1 MELLFIWGQGCWGSK
16 ALFLSKIE
24 IIWGQLLAL
33 PQTLCLSVGKPHHFT
48 RQLFIISKTGLTED
62 INSVSNRQIDY
73 VNKSTKK
80 CSGRVCTKGSVVSVE
95 IPKPSLKCLLQVP
108 GAASHTA
115 QTTLRP
121 TAKWAQVQ
129 PNYRADTTVNHVIRR
144 GLKTATL
151 LVF

>member
-1 MELLFIWGQGCWGSK
+1 MLFIRGQGHCGSK
-16 ALFLSKIE
+16 ELFLSKIE

-62 INSVSNRQIDY
+62 ILSLSHLSWADD

-80 CSGRVCTKGSVVSVE
+80 RSGHVCTKGSVVSVE
-95 IPKPSLKCLLQVP
+95 IPKPSPKCLMQVP

-121 TAKWAQVQ
+121 TAKRAQVQ
-129 PNYRADTTVNHVIRR
+129 ANYRADKTVNHVIRR
-144 GLKTATL
+144 GLMTGSL
-151 LVF
+151 LVC